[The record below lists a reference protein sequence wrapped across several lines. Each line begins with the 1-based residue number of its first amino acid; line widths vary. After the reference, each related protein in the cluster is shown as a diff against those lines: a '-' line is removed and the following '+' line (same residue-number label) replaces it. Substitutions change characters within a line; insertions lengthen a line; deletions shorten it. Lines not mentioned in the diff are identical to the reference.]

1 MQNQKM
7 ENVLN
12 LALGATPQELE
23 RSETLA
29 VGYDSEQKT
38 WEVIV
43 KHSRRLEGLEEMG
56 IKQEEL
62 LNQYSI
68 LTVPES
74 KLDEVSELP
83 QVEYIEKPK
92 RLYFAVN
99 QAKAASC
106 ITYVQVEG
114 SNYAPYLTGRGCLV
128 AIIDSGIDYFHDDFR
143 NEDGSTRILEL
154 WDQSLDQIF
163 TKEEIGRASC
173 RERV

>member
-12 LALGATPQELE
+12 LALGADRQELE

-29 VGYDSEQKT
+29 VGYDAEERT

-43 KHSRRLEGLEEMG
+43 KHSGPLEGLSELG
-56 IKQEEL
+56 VTQTEL

-74 KLDEVSELP
+74 MLDAVSDLP

-92 RLYFAVN
+92 RL
-99 QAKAASC
+99 
-106 ITYVQVEG
+106 
-114 SNYAPYLTGRGCLV
+114 
-128 AIIDSGIDYFHDDFR
+128 
-143 NEDGSTRILEL
+143 
-154 WDQSLDQIF
+154 
-163 TKEEIGRASC
+163 
-173 RERV
+173 

>member
-1 MQNQKM
+1 MGALYYALKRHIWDRQTIIHCTDFETEKTVIDFMQNQKM

-29 VGYDSEQKT
+29 VGFDPEENT

-43 KHSRRLEGLEEMG
+43 KHSRPLEGLEDMG
-56 IKQEEL
+56 VKQVEL

-74 KLDEVSELP
+74 KLEEVSRLP
-83 QVEYIEKPK
+83 QVEYMEKPK
-92 RLYFAVN
+92 RLYFSVGL
-99 QAKAASC
+99 AKTASC

-114 SNYAPYLTGRGCLV
+114 S
-128 AIIDSGIDYFHDDFR
+128 S
-143 NEDGSTRILEL
+143 
-154 WDQSLDQIF
+154 
-163 TKEEIGRASC
+163 
-173 RERV
+173 